1 MKCCSKCGEEKLLTE
16 YWKQK
21 SNKDG
26 LYTYCRT
33 CAYKQRREWF
43 NKNRKENLEY
53 HVRYRQ
59 ENKEKVDAQIAEWH
73 ENHPESRL
81 EARRAW
87 KDRNRDRVRK
97 ENSEYKRKNRDKGAR
112 WAAKRRANLLK
123 VSGYSNEDLNELV
136 LQEAYTVAKK
146 RTEATGVQ
154 YDVDH
159 IIPLQGRNAC
169 GFHCW
174 NNVQVIPRMDNLKK
188 GNKLIEDLL

>member
-1 MKCCSKCGEEKLLTE
+1 MKHCSKCGEEKPLTE

-33 CAYKQRREWF
+33 CAYKQSRSW
-43 NKNRKENLEY
+43 NSKNREAMLAY
-53 HVRYRQ
+53 HVEYRKK
-59 ENKEKVDAQIAEWH
+59 NKEKIDAQIKKWHAE
-73 ENHPESRL
+73 NPEKDI
-81 EARRAW
+81 EYRRNW
-87 KDRNRDRVRK
+87 KDRNRERVRK
-97 ENSEYKRKNRDKGAR
+97 EHAEYKRKNRDKGAR

-123 VSGYSNEDLNELV
+123 VSGYGNEELNELV
-136 LQEAYTVAKK
+136 LQEAYTVAKE

-154 YDVDH
+154 HDVDH

-174 NNVQVIPRMDNLKK
+174 NNVQVIPRMENLKK
-188 GNKLIEDLL
+188 ANKLIEGLL